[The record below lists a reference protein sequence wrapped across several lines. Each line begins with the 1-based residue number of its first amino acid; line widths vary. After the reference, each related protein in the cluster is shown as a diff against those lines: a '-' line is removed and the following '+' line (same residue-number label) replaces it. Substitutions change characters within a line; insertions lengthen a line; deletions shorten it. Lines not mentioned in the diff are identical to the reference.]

1 VATNLVNDFNVEV
14 ALLRPLSDS
23 EAPFVRQLCGV
34 ASTLLRAEIPTVDAR
49 IAAFK
54 ADATSPTGI
63 DPGLVAVV
71 LGEVIKRHLD
81 NPKRLSS
88 VSKSAGP
95 FSTTESYPAPR
106 DGSAVTGLEV
116 TKADVARIVGSTR
129 STGVRSIYPKLTPA
143 MQPRSGWWNGQLV
156 ELDPITG
163 EPVDPYGVGRL

>member
-1 VATNLVNDFNVEV
+1 VAVNLVNDFNVEV

-49 IAAFK
+49 IAAFR

-95 FSTTESYPAPR
+95 FSTTESYPVPR
-106 DGSAVTGLEV
+106 DGSDTGLTV

-129 STGVRSIYPKLTPA
+129 TTGVRSVYPKLTPA
-143 MQPRSGWWNGQLV
+143 MQPRSGWWNEQLV

>member
-49 IAAFK
+49 IAAFR

-71 LGEVIKRHLD
+71 LGEVIKRYLD

-95 FSTTESYPAPR
+95 FSTTESYSVPR
-106 DGSAVTGLEV
+106 DGSDTGLTV